1 LVTEIVGSIISRVEL
16 PRELAKVHNLFH
28 VSTLRKYVHNP
39 VHVIDYEL
47 LQVQAN
53 LKYEEFSVEILDRNE
68 QQLGTKT
75 IPLSK
80 FFGEITTQKKA
91 LGN

>member
-1 LVTEIVGSIISRVEL
+1 M
-16 PRELAKVHNLFH
+16 
-28 VSTLRKYVHNP
+28 
-39 VHVIDYEL
+39 HVIDYEL

-80 FFGEITTQKKA
+80 FFGEITT
-91 LGN
+91 